1 MQYNFLTSQIRLL
14 HVTQQEV
21 CYEKWCPGAQ
31 PDFSKILF
39 NYRWLEVIENM
50 EVVLKAVPFAS
61 CPQLSQDA
69 SEGNVPTLQ
78 GSSLIIN

>member
-1 MQYNFLTSQIRLL
+1 MRIHSDRQCRSSSAGHTKL
-14 HVTQQEV
+14 HHITT
-21 CYEKWCPGAQ
+21 
-31 PDFSKILF
+31 